1 MLLRRLA
8 VALLAMGLVVPAFAT
23 PKHLDLKK
31 LLSQPQPKR
40 QEFIPARA
48 GWDGPEQ
55 VVKPNAY
62 AQHFETDGD
71 VRAEWTALLLPDWR
85 VALLLAAL
93 IFGLRQ
99 FRRATPQEQPASY
112 QQPPADKLRA
122 A

>member
-1 MLLRRLA
+1 
-8 VALLAMGLVVPAFAT
+8 
-23 PKHLDLKK
+23 LKK

-55 VVKPNAY
+55 VIKPNAY
-62 AQHFETDGD
+62 AQHFESGGRD
-71 VRAEWTALLLPDWR
+71 VRAEWTALLLPNWR

-99 FRRATPQEQPASY
+99 LRRTTPHKQATSY
-112 QQPPADKLRA
+112 QQPPSDKLRA